1 MLPQFPLISS
11 QFLKLTTLS
20 YPFGRL
26 KTAIY
31 TKIKTMTDQELDDA
45 IAELQESHAEVQRN
59 VSGRAKSTL
68 ERLQQERRR
77 REEKKRIKKQN
88 TVIIVVAFIAM
99 CIYNLFFR

>member
-1 MLPQFPLISS
+1 MISS
-11 QFLKLTTLS
+11 
-20 YPFGRL
+20 P
-26 KTAIY
+26 
-31 TKIKTMTDQELDDA
+31 KIKTMTDQELDEA
-45 IAELQESHAEVQRN
+45 IKEEREKHSLAQRHANEGLQPGARMKVRN
-59 VSGRAKSTL
+59 RTL